1 MSYLSLPRVHFMGR
15 SATTPPTTNNNNYNR
30 ILDPQNVAFFPPYD
44 APNMTDD
51 EFRTFMMDL
60 AWKDFAPFPL
70 PNAQVLN
77 GNWNYF
83 GDNSY
88 NVQNASIYAVENEN
102 GGKTSVITDAGQDGL
117 IGASVQLLG
126 NEYGDSPTPP
136 VMVDCDPTSNF
147 STQLFSGKFV
157 FGNAGCSCTA
167 AATDT
172 VPLPRA
178 FTRWLDLSRNLAAT
192 PDARFGTIW
201 VQPLPLAT
209 LQFDTSG
216 NQSPTLALLQQL
228 AQQGAGL
235 IVRLI
240 NYYFERLYT
249 DPELYAL
256 YQQGN
261 YAMNQS
267 AGILLG
273 TIGALQTG
281 EPATYA
287 PGRMLLPNTTPLS
300 YTFPGQQ
307 PVPFFLAPA
316 SAEVDTDRQVITLDL
331 GTTFPEV
338 YPPLP
343 PPTPPPPPIPP
354 PAPSDFTKIDLGT
367 ATLQVQNAD
376 GSTTDIGT
384 FAYDNATYLATAG
397 VVEVSYT
404 QEQEADILAGSLQVV
419 CSTAAANPVLTEK
432 VNVADADDHCLYITE
447 GESQVLQFRVAVRG
461 MPPSDPVPV
470 SLDQYRIVET
480 DAPPPKPP
488 ATGIP
493 LKWAYLVGAN
503 NPQVPAYL
511 QVTPDSLTVDS
522 SGLASVTITG
532 LTPGLGFLRFLA
544 GPASD
549 NPVPVIGSSMGQWMT
564 QIAWAFFVNVR
575 VLPAD
580 ADLANTP
587 QENIT
592 WDFIYTNVLQYYYRL
607 YPGMNHYIELNDPSV
622 VGNINNR
629 MIIKART
636 SKEIWNSTLYMPHTR
651 ELSDGKRTLLHRWCD
666 LPPNG

>member
-30 ILDPQNVAFFPPYD
+30 VLDPQNVTFFPPYD
-44 APNMTDD
+44 AASMSD
-51 EFRTFMMDL
+51 EAFRTFMMDL
-60 AWKDFAPFPL
+60 ALKDFAPFPI

-83 GDNSY
+83 GDNAY
-88 NVQNASIYAVENEN
+88 YVQNAAVYAVENE
-102 GGKTSVITDAGQDGL
+102 GSSGASVITAAGQDGL
-117 IGASVQLLG
+117 IGTPVQLLG
-126 NEYGDSPTPP
+126 NQLGDANTPT

-147 STQLFSGKFV
+147 STQLFSGKFF
-157 FGNAGCSCTA
+157 FGAAGCSCTA
-167 AATDT
+167 ASTNT

-178 FTRWLDLSRNLAAT
+178 YTRWVDLSRNLAAT

-201 VQPLPLAT
+201 LQPLPLAT

-228 AQQGAGL
+228 ANEGAGL

-240 NYYFERLYT
+240 NYYFQRKYT

-256 YQQGN
+256 YQQGD

-300 YTFPGQQ
+300 YAFPNQQ
-307 PVPFFLAPA
+307 PTPFSLAPA
-316 SAEVDTDRQVITLDL
+316 AAQVDTNRQVITLDL

-338 YPPLP
+338 FPPLP
-343 PPTPPPPPIPP
+343 PPTPPPPPDPP

-376 GSTTDIGT
+376 DSTTAIGT
-384 FAYDNATYLATAG
+384 FGYDNATYLATAG
-397 VVEVSYT
+397 VVEVPYT
-404 QEQEADILAGSLQVV
+404 PEQEAAILAGNLQVV
-419 CSTAAANPVLTEK
+419 CSGATVNPVLTEK
-432 VNVADADDHCLYITE
+432 VNVADADDHCLYVTE
-447 GESQVLQFRVAVRG
+447 GESMVLQFRVAVRG
-461 MPPSDPVPV
+461 APPTAPVPV

-493 LKWAYLVGAN
+493 LKWAYLVSVN
-503 NPQVPAYL
+503 NPTAPPYL

-522 SGLASVTITG
+522 SGLASITITG
-532 LTPGLGFLRFLA
+532 LTPGLGFLRFMA
-544 GPASD
+544 GPPSD
-549 NPVPVIGSSMGQWMT
+549 NPVPVIGPSMGQWMS

-580 ADLANTP
+580 SDLASVP
-587 QENIT
+587 DAQLT
-592 WDFIYTNVLQYYYRL
+592 WDFVYSNVLQYYYRL
-607 YPGMNHYIELNDPSV
+607 YPGMNQYIELNDPTV
-622 VGNINNR
+622 VGNANNR
-629 MIIKART
+629 AMIKART
-636 SKEIWNSTLYMPHTR
+636 SRELWNSTLYMPHTR
-651 ELSDGKRTLLHRWCD
+651 ELSDGKRTLLQRWCD
-666 LPPNG
+666 LPPNK

>member
-30 ILDPQNVAFFPPYD
+30 VLDPQNVTFFPPYD
-44 APNMTDD
+44 AASMTD
-51 EFRTFMMDL
+51 EAFRTFMMDL
-60 AWKDFAPFPL
+60 ALKDFAPFPI

-83 GDNSY
+83 GDNAY
-88 NVQNASIYAVENEN
+88 YVQNAAVYAVENEDAS
-102 GGKTSVITDAGQDGL
+102 GAGVVTSATQDGL
-117 IGASVQLLG
+117 IGTPVQLLG
-126 NEYGDSPTPP
+126 NQLGDANTPT

-147 STQLFSGKFV
+147 STQLFSGKFF
-157 FGNAGCSCTA
+157 FGAAGCSCTA
-167 AATDT
+167 ASTDT

-178 FTRWLDLSRNLAAT
+178 FTRWVDLSRNLAAT

-201 VQPLPLAT
+201 LQPLPLAT
-209 LQFDTSG
+209 LQFDTSC

-228 AQQGAGL
+228 ANEGAGL

-240 NYYFERLYT
+240 NYYFQRLYT

-300 YTFPGQQ
+300 YSYPNQKPT
-307 PVPFFLAPA
+307 PFSLAPA
-316 SAEVDTDRQVITLDL
+316 AAQVDTTRQVITLDL

-376 GSTTDIGT
+376 GSTTPIGT
-384 FAYDNATYLATAG
+384 FDYDNATYLATAG

-404 QEQEADILAGSLQVV
+404 PEQEAAILAGNLQVV
-419 CSTAAANPVLTEK
+419 CSGATVNPVLTEK

-447 GESQVLQFRVAVRG
+447 GESVVLQFRVAVRG
-461 MPPSDPVPV
+461 VPPTTPVSV

-493 LKWAYLVGAN
+493 LKWAYLISGD
-503 NPQVPAYL
+503 NPPAPPYL
-511 QVTPDSLTVDS
+511 QVNPDSLTVDS
-522 SGLASVTITG
+522 SSVAAITITG
-532 LTPGLGFLRFLA
+532 LIPGLGFLRFMA
-544 GPASD
+544 GPPSD
-549 NPVPVIGSSMGQWMT
+549 NPVPVIGPSMGQWMN

-580 ADLANTP
+580 SDLANVP
-587 QENIT
+587 DAKLT
-592 WDFIYTNVLQYYYRL
+592 WDFIYSNVLQYYYRL
-607 YPGMNHYIELNDPSV
+607 YPAMNQYIELNDPAV
-622 VGNINNR
+622 VGNANNR
-629 MIIKART
+629 AMIKART
-636 SKEIWNSTLYMPHTR
+636 SKDLWYSTLYMPHTR
-651 ELSDGKRTLLHRWCD
+651 ELSDGKRTLLQRWCD
-666 LPPNG
+666 LPPKI